1 MMDDLLIKLQILIAD
16 INHAHMMELATCRR
30 LLEERDAEVARLT
43 ALAIDLINMTYRV
56 AEVQHD
62 QKA

>member
-1 MMDDLLIKLQILIAD
+1 MMDDLLNKLQVLIAD
-16 INHAHMMELATCRR
+16 INYAHMVELATCRR

-43 ALAIDLINMTYRV
+43 TLAIDLLNLANTNV
-56 AEVQHD
+56 EVQHD